1 MFQFDLKIK
10 RIYFILFLLKQKTVG
25 CLLYSWE
32 KNQLTRINSLKFQA
46 KVGNDLLGQNI
57 FKVGIEGFKK
67 LWWIYAKILTESSVT
82 RAYSRTWRHG
92 CDSFRNRLSKT
103 ENGRRSTKKLQKREF
118 FCYFGKQLSGSC
130 DYHTHGNPIIYPGY
144 FLLSLLLTVKK
155 VSYYFNPFCPKS
167 PFSGNA
173 LSYSPAVASQY
184 WNKLKQKSIG
194 WQCLKW
200 QIFGRRTFLELWTT
214 GKDHKCKNV

>member
-25 CLLYSWE
+25 CLFYSWE

-46 KVGNDLLGQNI
+46 KFGNDLLGQNI
-57 FKVGIEGFKK
+57 FKVNIEGVKK
-67 LWWIYAKILTESSVT
+67 LWRIYAKILTESFVT

-103 ENGRRSTKKLQKREF
+103 ENGRRSTKKLPKREI

-130 DYHTHGNPIIYPGY
+130 DYHTHENPVIYPGY
-144 FLLSLLLTVKK
+144 FLLSLLLILKK
-155 VSYYFNPFCPKS
+155 SHIILTHFV
-167 PFSGNA
+167 
-173 LSYSPAVASQY
+173 
-184 WNKLKQKSIG
+184 
-194 WQCLKW
+194 
-200 QIFGRRTFLELWTT
+200 
-214 GKDHKCKNV
+214 

>member
-67 LWWIYAKILTESSVT
+67 L
-82 RAYSRTWRHG
+82 
-92 CDSFRNRLSKT
+92 
-103 ENGRRSTKKLQKREF
+103 
-118 FCYFGKQLSGSC
+118 
-130 DYHTHGNPIIYPGY
+130 
-144 FLLSLLLTVKK
+144 
-155 VSYYFNPFCPKS
+155 
-167 PFSGNA
+167 
-173 LSYSPAVASQY
+173 
-184 WNKLKQKSIG
+184 
-194 WQCLKW
+194 
-200 QIFGRRTFLELWTT
+200 
-214 GKDHKCKNV
+214 